1 MAFSLIQIEDH
12 VEYLHG
18 KGDSEMYDVFKVL
31 NWLRVKNYKDMQ
43 SNDPNVEELTQMKA
57 MKLLY
62 YIQAASLSMTGHR
75 MFDSDIVAWKYGPA
89 IAEVHNVYKRCR
101 GIVNS
106 DNPIDAQAQADYD
119 ELQHNK
125 QVLDILEG
133 VYTAYGPMSAYDL
146 MRQTHREDP
155 WRNTKQSQ
163 IISDSAIKDFF
174 DGSLEDEKASS
185 VDVNTLQRLFDENKD
200 VMDWLKDK

>member
-1 MAFSLIQIEDH
+1 
-12 VEYLHG
+12 
-18 KGDSEMYDVFKVL
+18 MYDVFKVL

-101 GIVNS
+101 SIVNS
-106 DNPIDAQAQADYD
+106 DHPIDAQAQADYD
-119 ELQHNK
+119 ELQRNK

-155 WRNTKQSQ
+155 WRNTEQSQ

-174 DGSLEDEKASS
+174 DGSLEDKNASS

>member
-1 MAFSLIQIEDH
+1 
-12 VEYLHG
+12 
-18 KGDSEMYDVFKVL
+18 MYDVFKVL

-146 MRQTHREDP
+146 MRQTHKEDP

-163 IISDSAIKDFF
+163 IISDSSIKDFF